1 MLLIE
6 KIIKESKLSRPELTI
21 LSHKAPYMYKVYA
34 IPKRRSGYRIIA
46 HPAKPLKLIQRLIL
60 QLLEPSVKIHDNV
73 HAYVKGRSIITNA
86 TVHKKNKYLLKM
98 DINNFFN
105 SIKPELFW
113 SSLNKQDIMLP
124 KIHQKTIERLIFWNP
139 SKKKDGKLILS
150 VGAPT
155 SPFISNIV
163 MFSFDSKL
171 SSVCDKLGISY
182 SRYADDLTFSTKKK
196 NILFNLPHIVKIL
209 LQEEFSGAMTINE
222 QKTVFSSKAHNRHV
236 TGITITNDKQLSI
249 GRARKKYIYHLIHQA
264 TLGNLD
270 DERMNHLLGLISFCR
285 SIDANFL
292 DKIANKYG
300 SSFVKD
306 LIKRELK

>member
-1 MLLIE
+1 
-6 KIIKESKLSRPELTI
+6 
-21 LSHKAPYMYKVYA
+21 
-34 IPKRRSGYRIIA
+34 
-46 HPAKPLKLIQRLIL
+46 
-60 QLLEPSVKIHDNV
+60 
-73 HAYVKGRSIITNA
+73 
-86 TVHKKNKYLLKM
+86 
-98 DINNFFN
+98 
-105 SIKPELFW
+105 
-113 SSLNKQDIMLP
+113 
-124 KIHQKTIERLIFWNP
+124 
-139 SKKKDGKLILS
+139 
-150 VGAPT
+150 
-155 SPFISNIV
+155 
-163 MFSFDSKL
+163 MFD
-171 SSVCDKLGISY
+171 
-182 SRYADDLTFSTKKK
+182 
-196 NILFNLPHIVKIL
+196 LPHIVKIL

-292 DKIANKYG
+292 DKIADKYG